1 MQFDYKNVPETEN
14 IQDSSGRLIG
24 GYAGVVGHDSK
35 EEVLKCNENLVHFEA
50 TTSIS
55 WLQNYASQLQPDYE
69 NAPETSRMEDGSGR
83 LVRGFAGVVGHDSK
97 EEVLK
102 CNENLVHFEA
112 TTSISW
118 LQNYASQLQPDYENA
133 PETSRMEDGSG
144 RLVGVHTPPVRRS
157 GRVGMSGRTL
167 GH

>member
-69 NAPETSRMEDGSGR
+69 NAPETSR
-83 LVRGFAGVVGHDSK
+83 
-97 EEVLK
+97 
-102 CNENLVHFEA
+102 
-112 TTSISW
+112 I
-118 LQNYASQLQPDYENA
+118 
-133 PETSRMEDGSG
+133 EDGSG